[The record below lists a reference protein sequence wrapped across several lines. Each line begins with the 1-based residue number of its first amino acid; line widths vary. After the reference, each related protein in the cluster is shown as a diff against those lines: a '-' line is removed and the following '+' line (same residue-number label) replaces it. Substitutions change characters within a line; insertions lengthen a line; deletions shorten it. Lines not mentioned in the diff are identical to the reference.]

1 MADEQ
6 SRGERPGFGPSG
18 PFSTSDIHTVF
29 TAVDIHKNLGQLEK
43 AVKVLE
49 RVTDAQGEKIYQVTR
64 QMDRM
69 EHTQTI
75 LDEGRALQGQRIR
88 YLERV
93 AHIAETVAA
102 ILLALIVYLFH
113 LLPTAPATPPAH

>member
-75 LDEGRALQGQRIR
+75 LDEVMGDIESEKVQAALGTEEKARF
-88 YLERV
+88 
-93 AHIAETVAA
+93 TVG
-102 ILLALIVYLFH
+102 FSKSQ
-113 LLPTAPATPPAH
+113 TSSSS